1 VTEVDAWLVFL
12 YVLVFPGIFFLLGY
26 SFFTEWFDRKMYA
39 KMQNRVGP
47 PLIQPFA
54 DFIKLLSKE
63 DINPEGVEAKP
74 YNYLPLFAFAAVAT
88 SFIYIPTFMASSPV
102 GFQGDLLLV
111 LYMMTLPT
119 IILFLVGWYSQNT
132 FATIGAYR
140 AVSQLFVYEVPL
152 FIAALGPALWTRS
165 WSLSDIVSWQQS
177 NPWLFLIQP
186 LGFIIAIICLQAKLE
201 RIPFDIPE
209 AETEIVGGPLVE
221 YSGRKLAL
229 FRIATDM
236 LMVTGASLIAALYLG
251 GPSVGFSL
259 DSLPSWAAGVIGFIA
274 FLVKT
279 LLIVFLL
286 SFIRAAFARLRL
298 DQMTS
303 FGWKWLAS
311 LALFQIFLVIGIRM
325 VVQ

>member
-1 VTEVDAWLVFL
+1 VIELDVLLVL
-12 YVLVFPGIFFLLGY
+12 AYVLVFPGFIFLFGY
-26 SFFTEWFDRKMYA
+26 SFFAEWFDRKMYA

-54 DFIKLLSKE
+54 DFLKLLTKE
-63 DINPEGVEAKP
+63 DITPEKVEKVP
-74 YNYLPLFAFAAVAT
+74 YSLLPILAFAAIAT
-88 SFIYIPTFMASSPV
+88 AFVYIPVFVTTTPI

-111 LYMMTLPT
+111 LYMLTLPT
-119 IILFLVGWYSQNT
+119 ILLFLVGWYSRNI

-152 FIAALGPALWTRS
+152 FIVALGPALWAGS
-165 WSLSDIVSWQQS
+165 WSISDIVSFQQS
-177 NPWLFLIQP
+177 HYCLFLIQP
-186 LGFIIAIICLQAKLE
+186 LGFIVAIMCLQAKLE

-221 YSGRKLAL
+221 YSGRKLAM
-229 FRIATDM
+229 FRISTDM
-236 LMVTGASLIAALYLG
+236 LMVVGSALIVVLYLG

-259 DSLPSWAAGVIGFIA
+259 ESLHIVVQAIIGFLA

-279 LLIVFLL
+279 VFIIFLL
-286 SFIRAAFARLRL
+286 SFIRAAFARLRI
-298 DQMTS
+298 DQMTN

-311 LALFQIFLVIGIRM
+311 LAFIQIFIIIGLR
-325 VVQ
+325 VVMA

>member
-1 VTEVDAWLVFL
+1 MDAWLIFL
-12 YVLVFPGIFFLLGY
+12 YIVVFPGVFFLLGY
-26 SFFTEWFDRKMYA
+26 SFFTEWFDRKLYA

-47 PLIQPFA
+47 PVIQPFA
-54 DFIKLLSKE
+54 DFVKLLSKE
-63 DINPEGVEAKP
+63 DITPEGVETKA
-74 YNYLPLFAFAAVAT
+74 YNALPLFAFAAVAT
-88 SFIYIPTFMASSPV
+88 AFIYIPTFMLRSPV

-119 IILFLVGWYSQNT
+119 IIIFLVGWYSRNI

-152 FIAALGPALWTRS
+152 FIAALGPALWTQS
-165 WSLSDIVSWQQS
+165 WSISDIVAWQQS
-177 NPWLFLIQP
+177 NYWLVALQP
-186 LGFIIAIICLQAKLE
+186 LGLIIAIICLQAKLE

-229 FRIATDM
+229 FRVATDM
-236 LMVTGASLIAALYLG
+236 LMVTGASLIVALYLG
-251 GPSVGFSL
+251 GPSVFVSL
-259 DSLPSWAAGVIGFIA
+259 DSLPIWAAGIVGFVA
-274 FLVKT
+274 FLLKT
-279 LLIVFLL
+279 LAIIFLL
-286 SFIRAAFARLRL
+286 SFIRSAFARLRI

-311 LALFQIFLVIGIRM
+311 LALVQIFIVIVARM
-325 VVQ
+325 VFP

>member
-1 VTEVDAWLVFL
+1 VTEVDAWLIFL
-12 YVLVFPGIFFLLGY
+12 YIVVFPGVFFLLGY

-47 PLIQPFA
+47 PLVQPFA
-54 DFIKLLSKE
+54 DFVKLLSKE
-63 DINPEGVEAKP
+63 DITPEGVETKP
-74 YNYLPLFAFAAVAT
+74 YNALPLFAFAAVAT
-88 SFIYIPTFMASSPV
+88 SFIYIPTFMLRSPV

-119 IILFLVGWYSQNT
+119 IILFLVGWYSRNI

-140 AVSQLFVYEVPL
+140 AVSQLFIYEVPL
-152 FIAALGPALWTRS
+152 FIVALAPALWTGS
-165 WSLSDIVSWQQS
+165 WSVSDIVSWQQS
-177 NPWLFLIQP
+177 NYWLVALQP
-186 LGFIIAIICLQAKLE
+186 LGLIVAIICLQAKLE

-236 LMVTGASLIAALYLG
+236 LMVTGAALVVALYLG
-251 GPSVGFSL
+251 GPSVFVSL
-259 DSLPSWAAGVIGFIA
+259 DSLPFWAAGIVGFVA
-274 FLVKT
+274 FLIKT
-279 LLIVFLL
+279 LAIVFLL
-286 SFIRAAFARLRL
+286 SYIRAAFARLRI

-303 FGWKWLAS
+303 FGWKWLAP
-311 LALFQIFLVIGIRM
+311 LALIQIFIVIVARM
-325 VVQ
+325 AIP